1 MTEGSL
7 NNYTDNFPVSFHVFG
22 IGESLKPVIDKIAAL
37 GYDGVSATTI
47 RPEQLPSPTEED
59 RMVIILTDEGNDL
72 VIDAAKGY
80 YEAGILTLIVSHKRL
95 EIQSKYCDAQLED
108 DGDVDAAYQSVKA
121 ILDMIF
127 NNGLIALDF
136 NDIHS
141 CLHDSGFF
149 KVIETVGK
157 GGEER
162 VAEAIAKIEDK
173 ISAKEKK
180 AIENFII
187 SISFN
192 RDILPPVNMCEMKA
206 ISDFL
211 SSLPEEVNA
220 IWGVFHDDKMPL
232 DEVRLT
238 AIISGKDLKS

>member
-1 MTEGSL
+1 MTEDLS
-7 NNYTDNFPVSFHVFG
+7 TDYFNNFPVSFHVFG
-22 IGESLKPVIDKIAAL
+22 IGDSFNPIISKIGDL
-37 GYDGVSATTI
+37 GYDGVLATTI

-59 RMVIILTDEGNDL
+59 RMVIILADGANDSI
-72 VIDAAKGY
+72 IDAAKSY
-80 YEAGILTLIVSHKRL
+80 YQAGVLTLIVSHRPL
-95 EIQSKYCDAQLED
+95 ERQCKFCDAQLVAYTESM
-108 DGDVDAAYQSVKA
+108 YQSVKA

-149 KVIETVGK
+149 KVVETIGK
-157 GGEER
+157 GGEQR

-173 ISAKEKK
+173 ILTKEKK

-192 RDILPPVNMCEMKA
+192 RDIQPPLRMSEVKTLP
-206 ISDFL
+206 DFL
-211 SSLPEEVNA
+211 LSLPEEVNA

-238 AIISGKDLKS
+238 AIISGKELKS

>member
-1 MTEGSL
+1 MTEDLS
-7 NNYTDNFPVSFHVFG
+7 TDYFNNFPVRFHVFG
-22 IGESLKPVIDKIAAL
+22 IGESFKPIIDKISDF

-47 RPEQLPSPTEED
+47 EPEQLPLPTEED
-59 RMVIILTDEGNDL
+59 RMVIILTDEGNGS
-72 VIDAAKGY
+72 VIDAAKSY
-80 YEAGILTLIVSHKRL
+80 YQAGVLTLIVSHERFKS
-95 EIQSKYCDAQLED
+95 QCKFCDAQSISDTETMYL
-108 DGDVDAAYQSVKA
+108 SVRA

-127 NNGLIALDF
+127 NSGYIVLDF

-149 KVIETVGK
+149 KVVETISK
-157 GGEER
+157 GGEQR

-173 ISAKEKK
+173 ILTKEKK
-180 AIENFII
+180 SIENFII

-192 RDILPPVNMCEMKA
+192 RDIQPPVKMREMKA

-211 SSLPEEVNA
+211 SSLPEEINA

-238 AIISGKDLKS
+238 AIISGKELKS

>member
-1 MTEGSL
+1 MTECSS
-7 NNYTDNFPVSFHVFG
+7 NYYTDNFPVSFHVFG
-22 IGESLKPVIDKIAAL
+22 IGESFKPIIDKIGAL
-37 GYDGVSATTI
+37 GYDGVSAKTI
-47 RPEQLPSPTEED
+47 RPEQLPSPVEED
-59 RMVIILTDEGNDL
+59 RMVIILADKGNDS
-72 VIDAAKGY
+72 IIGAAKSY
-80 YEAGILTLIVSHKRL
+80 YQAGVLTLIVSHRPL
-95 EIQSKYCDAQLED
+95 ERQCKFCDAQL
-108 DGDVDAAYQSVKA
+108 VAYTESMFQSVKA

-149 KVIETVGK
+149 KVVETIGK
-157 GGEER
+157 GGEQR

-173 ISAKEKK
+173 ILTKEKK

-192 RDILPPVNMCEMKA
+192 RDIQPPVNMCEMKA

-220 IWGVFHDDKMPL
+220 IWGVFHDDEMPL

-238 AIISGKDLKS
+238 AIISGKELKS